1 MVAIN
6 PSDIAIIIIVALILF
21 VGSSKIPEL
30 FRSMGRALG
39 EFKKGRMEAEMEIN
53 QMQSQTSPQPPQ
65 VNVQSSQPKSVEDL
79 ERQIRELQ
87 SQLDQMK
94 KQKPNQ

>member
-1 MVAIN
+1 MVAVN
-6 PSDIAIIIIVALILF
+6 PSDIAIIIIVALVLF

-53 QMQSQTSPQPPQ
+53 QMQSQQSQP
-65 VNVQSSQPKSVEDL
+65 NVQQSQKSVSAEDL
-79 ERQIRELQ
+79 EKQIRDLQ
-87 SQLDQMK
+87 NQLDQLK
-94 KQKPNQ
+94 KQQGTK